1 MKRVLKKP
9 QRVSMLLEADDLK
22 ILDRAAKK
30 LDRSRTSVVRM
41 LIRAHLSRE
50 TRGHNQVAPR

>member
-1 MKRVLKKP
+1 VKKVLKRP

-41 LIRAHLSRE
+41 LIRAHLDASRE
-50 TRGHNQVAPR
+50 TRETPR